1 MQIKVEEKGLLITLV
16 LKIFQLKFLYFVC
29 ELADMTS
36 FAHQKN
42 LCKLG

>member
-29 ELADMTS
+29 ELAEYI
-36 FAHQKN
+36 
-42 LCKLG
+42 L